1 MQYKCLIEK
10 TKDFSFRKEILP
22 HLNHEEEYYKVYLLT
37 EDGTAREML
46 VGFAYRCSII
56 DLYEDLKNWAEEEV
70 DGVADFQILTKK
82 YVTIDS
88 FGNQICKVIDSEIF

>member
-1 MQYKCLIEK
+1 MSYKCLIEK
-10 TKDFSFRKEILP
+10 TQDFSFKKEILP
-22 HLNHEEEYYKVYLLT
+22 YLNHEEEYYKVYLLT
-37 EDGTAREML
+37 EDGMAHEMI

-56 DLYEDLKNWAEEEV
+56 DLYEDLKKWAEEEV

-88 FGNQICKVIDSEIF
+88 FGNQVCKVIKSEIF

>member
-10 TKDFSFRKEILP
+10 TQDFSFRKEILP
-22 HLNHEEEYYKVYLLT
+22 YLNHEEEYYKVYLLT
-37 EDGTAREML
+37 EDGTARQMV
-46 VGFAYRCSII
+46 VGFAFRCSKEQ
-56 DLYEDLKNWAEEEV
+56 LYKDLKNWAEEEV
-70 DGVADFQILTKK
+70 EGVADFLILTKK